1 VQAAR
6 AAPAAPRHTLVDD
19 IQAFG
24 SATLLIALGL
34 HLLDAPG
41 LLMGGVPGM
50 AFLLR
55 HATGAALGACLF
67 VVNVPFM
74 LLGWR
79 VLGLRFTAKTLLAM
93 SLLSIGVELV
103 RRHLVVT
110 SIHPALAAAAGGLLV
125 GVGLLVLL
133 RHQASLG
140 GVGVLALWL
149 QRRLGWNVGAV
160 QLAVDGLIL
169 GSAALTVDGSRL
181 AWSVL
186 AALAA
191 NSVLLLNHRPGR
203 YAVTPPPRC

>member
-1 VQAAR
+1 MQ
-6 AAPAAPRHTLVDD
+6 HSLLDD
-19 IQAFG
+19 TQAFG

-55 HATGAALGACLF
+55 HATGVSLGLALFL
-67 VVNVPFM
+67 VNLPFM

-93 SLLSIGVELV
+93 SLLSVGVELV
-103 RRHLVVT
+103 RRTLVVA
-110 SIHPALAAAAGGLLV
+110 SIHPALAATAGGLLV

-140 GVGVLALWL
+140 GVGVFALWL
-149 QRRLGWNVGAV
+149 QRRFGFNVGAV
-160 QLAVDGLIL
+160 QLAVDALIL
-169 GSAALTVDGSRL
+169 GTAALTTDPARL
-181 AWSVL
+181 MWSVL
-186 AALAA
+186 AALSA

-203 YAVTPPPRC
+203 YAVGPRPV

>member
-1 VQAAR
+1 MYDV
-6 AAPAAPRHTLVDD
+6 PAAPQHTLLDD

-34 HLLDAPG
+34 HLLDTPG

-55 HATGAALGACLF
+55 HATGMSLGLALL
-67 VVNVPFM
+67 VVNLPFM

-93 SLLSIGVELV
+93 SLLSLGVELV
-103 RRHLVVT
+103 RRHLIVQSV
-110 SIHPALAAAAGGLLV
+110 HPGLAAVCGGLLV

-140 GVGVLALWL
+140 GVGVFGLWL
-149 QRRLGWNVGAV
+149 QRRWGWNVGAV
-160 QLAVDGLIL
+160 QLAVDALIL
-169 GSAALTVDGSRL
+169 GAAAFTTDPLRL
-181 AWSVL
+181 AWSV
-186 AALAA
+186 AAAVAA

-203 YAVTPPPRC
+203 YAVTPS